1 MHRFSLGCA
10 AAAMGL
16 MIASFAPS
24 RTQAITI
31 AAPAAL
37 GEVIQQAHLVER
49 VSYIC
54 RGGWRWRRC
63 GGTAGPN
70 WGDYR
75 PHYAYSFY
83 RPEPYYAYGYY
94 QLKQYPA
101 WWWGWRQPWWW

>member
-1 MHRFSLGCA
+1 
-10 AAAMGL
+10 MGL

-63 GGTAGPN
+63 GGTAGPYL
-70 WGDYR
+70 GYRDYR
-75 PHYAYSFY
+75 PYYAYSFY

-94 QLKQYPA
+94 QLKSYPA